1 MRFWKK
7 RRSIT
12 QTDPSSEEIR
22 PVISLAQALHDIAPR
37 HLSLF
42 WIYQGHGMEM
52 ITLDANHAC

>member
-7 RRSIT
+7 RRRAKIA
-12 QTDPSSEEIR
+12 PLSEEIR
-22 PVISLAQALHDIAPR
+22 PAISLAQALHDIAPR